1 MVQENVTLALRKM
14 KYIWMKVKAIRTA
27 GVAAIKMLWHSLV
40 GSVSKYCANSKPE
53 YIIEPTPKAL
63 SDVKKIFKLE

>member
-14 KYIWMKVKAIRTA
+14 KYIWMKVKAIRAA
-27 GVAAIKMLWHSLV
+27 GVTAVKMLWHSLV

-63 SDVKKIFKLE
+63 SDVNRNI